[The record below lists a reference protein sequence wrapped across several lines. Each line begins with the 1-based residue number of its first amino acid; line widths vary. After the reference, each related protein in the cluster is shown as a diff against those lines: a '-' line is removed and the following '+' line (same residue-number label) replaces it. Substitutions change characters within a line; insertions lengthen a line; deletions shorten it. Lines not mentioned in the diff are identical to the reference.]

1 MKRIICSRNP
11 DENPSDR
18 AEGLL
23 DDLDDVLKS
32 LRRIYTQYRKFY
44 DVHKIDDD
52 EMLKLGDCIG
62 NMVEVLREQRFQH
75 KNDISRKNTLNY
87 PKT

>member
-11 DENPSDR
+11 EDNPSDR
-18 AEGLL
+18 AESLI
-23 DDLDDVLKS
+23 DDLDDVLKD
-32 LRRIYTQYRKFY
+32 LRRLCTKYRNFY
-44 DVHKIDDD
+44 DSHKMDDN

-87 PKT
+87 PKK